1 MKIKKKHVLIAS
13 PIVVV
18 LLLASFVF
26 FYGMSRNYE
35 EPEDTVAG
43 VGLSDIMAKPDSGT
57 PADYTP
63 QENAAIALGV
73 IRDIGK
79 YNTEM
84 TGDINAN
91 IGFMTYVQ
99 NMKDIKIVNGDEM
112 YQESVSLSSMA
123 NVAQQKYIQDNNKIF
138 LVRSAD
144 NISGQNV
151 TWSDDITPISE
162 ETYTDTYGLLP
173 NGISPY
179 VVSKS
184 TILSAKVVEESE
196 DKYVYTYELDP
207 ETAPAYYRRQVKTL
221 SGSQKNPLFH
231 SVQLTIEMDK
241 DWKPIKITMNEN
253 YDISIPVLGSA
264 NCTTEYT
271 EVFKDYG
278 EEQDIPDK
286 DLYTTFIR
294 DKYDPNNLASLDGSG
309 ETDMKAYLGKVFGAD
324 ENGLFGLEADVT
336 INGTSQKAYIE
347 GNLQTDTYQIQLG
360 DVFACLKGDRLYLN
374 YGNLKYY
381 ITVDGLMEAME
392 NVANAAGFQIPDMD
406 SDFMSQFMEN
416 MTTTQKD
423 GMQEMTMNA
432 DGMSLV
438 VHLEDGTMKLI
449 DTSLQVNMSG
459 LQLSAYVKPSAT
471 GHAFP
476 RIDATYENM
485 LPLMEYINPVIY
497 LVNADS

>member
-1 MKIKKKHVLIAS
+1 M
-13 PIVVV
+13 V

-57 PADYTP
+57 PADYSP

-151 TWSDDITPISE
+151 TWSDDITDFGK
-162 ETYTDTYGLLP
+162 TYTDTPDYCQMAF
-173 NGISPY
+173 SPY
-179 VVSKS
+179 VVSKN

-253 YDISIPVLGSA
+253 YDISIPVLRVS
-264 NCTTEYT
+264 
-271 EVFKDYG
+271 
-278 EEQDIPDK
+278 
-286 DLYTTFIR
+286 
-294 DKYDPNNLASLDGSG
+294 
-309 ETDMKAYLGKVFGAD
+309 
-324 ENGLFGLEADVT
+324 VT
-336 INGTSQKAYIE
+336 VQNFS
-347 GNLQTDTYQIQLG
+347 
-360 DVFACLKGDRLYLN
+360 
-374 YGNLKYY
+374 
-381 ITVDGLMEAME
+381 
-392 NVANAAGFQIPDMD
+392 
-406 SDFMSQFMEN
+406 
-416 MTTTQKD
+416 
-423 GMQEMTMNA
+423 
-432 DGMSLV
+432 
-438 VHLEDGTMKLI
+438 
-449 DTSLQVNMSG
+449 
-459 LQLSAYVKPSAT
+459 
-471 GHAFP
+471 
-476 RIDATYENM
+476 
-485 LPLMEYINPVIY
+485 
-497 LVNADS
+497 